1 MILIRSDSPGGSCE
15 LGEHD
20 LKRACRSTVDPR
32 LNSEQ
37 ALGFSMLI
45 VGKHESLR
53 G

>member
-1 MILIRSDSPGGSCE
+1 VILIRSDSPGGSYE

-20 LKRACRSTVDPR
+20 LKRTCHTTVDPH
-32 LNSEQ
+32 LHSEQ
-37 ALGFSMLI
+37 ALEFSMLI